1 MPSRSSSSMMEPS
14 LLQCHHDLQL
24 QGPRP
29 APLKV
34 STSTTGTET
43 VVKKRRLHHHQAPPR
58 QPVII
63 YVESPRVVHAHP
75 AEFKSVVQRLT
86 GAPAPAPPSPPTM
99 VYSASAPP
107 PLQLQFPFQFPLVG
121 AGSAGALLPLTSS
134 IVSATVADAS
144 GSSSSVLE
152 NLSSHPFLLP
162 LPSSSSSS
170 SLAAACYHQHHAGG
184 DLFIAHHQ

>member
-1 MPSRSSSSMMEPS
+1 MMEPS

-86 GAPAPAPPSPPTM
+86 GAPRAATAADGVPGVVRSTT
-99 VYSASAPP
+99 
-107 PLQLQFPFQFPLVG
+107 
-121 AGSAGALLPLTSS
+121 GSAAAAVPVPVPVPVG
-134 IVSATVADAS
+134 
-144 GSSSSVLE
+144 GSSWQRRR
-152 NLSSHPFLLP
+152 P
-162 LPSSSSSS
+162 
-170 SLAAACYHQHHAGG
+170 AAAA
-184 DLFIAHHQ
+184 DE